1 MRTAVGFPCQA
12 CGGGQGGD
20 RVGADIIELSQDKEG
35 NVALRLHCGRCENVW
50 WARKLAGEEWQHDE
64 DGLPT

>member
-12 CGGGQGGD
+12 CGGIPDQ
-20 RVGADIIELSQDKEG
+20 RGADIIDMRQDKEG

-50 WARKLAGEEWQHDE
+50 WARKLAGEPWQHDE